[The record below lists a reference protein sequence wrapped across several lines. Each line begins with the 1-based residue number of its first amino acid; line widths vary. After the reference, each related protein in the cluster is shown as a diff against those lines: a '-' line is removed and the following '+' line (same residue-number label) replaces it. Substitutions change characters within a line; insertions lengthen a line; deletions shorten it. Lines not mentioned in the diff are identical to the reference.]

1 MTSQPSA
8 SWAKPDARRV
18 VAALLVALVA
28 ACSASAGTT
37 TGEPSAASSA
47 AGLADPA
54 CKPIDLRTP
63 SGQRIDLTG
72 TWEGYEALHFVRQYG
87 DCVWWEEF
95 TAVPD
100 DEPLGYIYRSLFF
113 GRLRTDFT
121 LVGQWADIYTGI
133 LPNGAPVIP
142 SNGEATWEIIIQSEG
157 TTEVITLRGLW
168 RFPDADGIRPPIV
181 LTRVDA
187 GTALPR

>member
-1 MTSQPSA
+1 
-8 SWAKPDARRV
+8 V
-18 VAALLVALVA
+18 CAALTWRSRYRSLILVALLA
-28 ACSASAGTT
+28 GCSTSAGASDS
-37 TGEPSAASSA
+37 EPPATSSA
-47 AGLADPA
+47 AAVAEAVAEPG

-100 DEPLGYIYRSLFF
+100 DEPMGSIYRSVFF
-113 GRLRTDFT
+113 GRLQTDFT

-142 SNGEATWEIIIQSEG
+142 SNGEAVWEIIIQSEG

-168 RFPDADGIRPPIV
+168 RFPDADGIRPRLV

-187 GTALPR
+187 GTALPAR

>member
-1 MTSQPSA
+1 MC
-8 SWAKPDARRV
+8 
-18 VAALLVALVA
+18 AALTWRSRCGSLVLVALLA
-28 ACSASAGTT
+28 ACSAAAGPATS
-37 TGEPSAASSA
+37 EPSATSSA
-47 AGLADPA
+47 AAVAEPA
-54 CKPIDLRTP
+54 CKPIELRTR

-95 TAVPD
+95 TAVPN
-100 DEPLGYIYRSLFF
+100 DEPLGYIYRSVFF
-113 GRLRTDFT
+113 GRLQTDFT
-121 LVGQWADIYTGI
+121 LVGQWADIYTGT

-142 SNGEATWEIIIQSEG
+142 SNGEATWEIIIQPEG

-187 GTALPR
+187 GTALPAR

>member
-1 MTSQPSA
+1 M
-8 SWAKPDARRV
+8 
-18 VAALLVALVA
+18 
-28 ACSASAGTT
+28 
-37 TGEPSAASSA
+37 
-47 AGLADPA
+47 
-54 CKPIDLRTP
+54 
-63 SGQRIDLTG
+63 
-72 TWEGYEALHFVRQYG
+72 HFVRQYG

-100 DEPLGYIYRSLFF
+100 DEPLGYIYRSVFF
-113 GRLRTDFT
+113 GHLQTDFT

-157 TTEVITLRGLW
+157 TTEVITLHGLL
-168 RFPDADGIRPPIV
+168 RFADADGIRPPIV

-187 GTALPR
+187 GTALPAR